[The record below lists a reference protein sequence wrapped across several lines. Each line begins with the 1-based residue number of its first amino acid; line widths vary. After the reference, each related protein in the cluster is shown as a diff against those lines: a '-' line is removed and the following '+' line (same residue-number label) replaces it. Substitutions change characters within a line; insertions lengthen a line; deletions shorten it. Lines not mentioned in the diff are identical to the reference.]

1 MRNHGISRA
10 KAEIF
15 ASVGKTTAFAW
26 DLSKNALKRKNKR
39 NFAARPQKDPRS
51 SAPSPLF
58 GVRLRPQRPKIAAT
72 ELRPSEVAKHAPT
85 LVELT
90 HRAKFAAEAHD
101 NRQLPLHQ
109 TTALTKIHRGVCPT
123 SDRDT
128 LKRSYLVSHAVS
140 YNYTDFAERA
150 AKFLATH

>member
-1 MRNHGISRA
+1 M
-10 KAEIF
+10 
-15 ASVGKTTAFAW
+15 
-26 DLSKNALKRKNKR
+26 
-39 NFAARPQKDPRS
+39 
-51 SAPSPLF
+51 
-58 GVRLRPQRPKIAAT
+58 RPQRPKIAAT
-72 ELRPSEVAKHAPT
+72 ELKPSEATEHASSLVALA
-85 LVELT
+85 
-90 HRAKFAAEAHD
+90 HRAKFAAEAYY